1 MASRPMLLPDVP
13 SGGSGCC
20 SERQDMPRYF
30 LGVDVGSTKTHAL
43 IADEMGRALGLGA
56 SGPGNPDGVGH
67 EGLTAVLREAIAR
80 ALAAARIEMGQIAG
94 AGFGIGGYDWPSQR
108 DKMLGSIRA
117 TGLDAPVEIVND
129 AMLGVL
135 AGTTDGWGVAVVAGT
150 SCNCWGRD
158 RNRREGRMTGFSW
171 MGEAAGAGE
180 LVLKAIQAVARAWT
194 WRGPATRL
202 TQAFVELAGARD
214 VVDLLEGLSSD
225 RIHVGADAAPLV
237 FCIAAEG
244 DPVAQ
249 DLIVWAGREL
259 ADMAIGVIHQ
269 LGLEPLEFEV
279 VMAGSFFK
287 GSPRLA
293 EVMRETIHTVAP
305 GARLVRLHVPPVV
318 GGVVLGMEQGG
329 MQPSHVRQALLES
342 IGKLLRYDE

>member
-1 MASRPMLLPDVP
+1 V
-13 SGGSGCC
+13 
-20 SERQDMPRYF
+20 ERRLRYF

-43 IADEMGRALGLGA
+43 LADETGRALGLGE

-67 EGLTAVLREAIAR
+67 EGLIAVLREATGQ
-80 ALAAARIEMGQIAG
+80 ALAMAGVGIEQIAG

-108 DKMLGSIRA
+108 EKMLGSIRT
-117 TGLDAPVEIVND
+117 TGLSAPVEIVND

-135 AGTTDGWGVAVVAGT
+135 AGTTEGWGVAVVAGT

-158 RNRREGRMTGFSW
+158 RNRREGRMTGFSR
-171 MGEAAGAGE
+171 MGEAAGADE
-180 LVLKAIQAVARAWT
+180 LVLKAIQAIARAWT

-214 VVDLLEGLSSD
+214 TVDLLEGLSAN
-225 RIHVGADAAPLV
+225 RITIGADAAPLV
-237 FCIAAEG
+237 FRIATEG
-244 DPVAQ
+244 DAVAQ
-249 DLIVWAGREL
+249 NLIVWAGREL

-269 LGLEPLEFEV
+269 LSFEPLEFEV

-287 GSPRLA
+287 GSPVLA
-293 EVMRETIHTVAP
+293 EVMRETIHAVAP
-305 GARLVRLHVPPVV
+305 GARLVRLYVPPVV

-329 MQPSHVRQALLES
+329 LQPAGMRQMLIES
-342 IGKLLRYDE
+342 TGKLLAYDE